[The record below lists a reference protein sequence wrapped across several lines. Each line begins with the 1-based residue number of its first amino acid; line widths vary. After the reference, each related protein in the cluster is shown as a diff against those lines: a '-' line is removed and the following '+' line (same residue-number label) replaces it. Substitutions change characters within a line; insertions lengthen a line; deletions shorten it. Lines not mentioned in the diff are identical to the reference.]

1 MIEKIKYYQEDNLR
15 MSNEVVTLS
24 NKLENTKQQLKQ
36 FEDNKA
42 KLMYQM
48 QNLNNIISENNIID
62 SPFGTST
69 QKNEYKPETDEKTS
83 DDKKQIVQNKLE
95 NLKQRIRSAENLNA
109 PLIKKENKNGAG
121 FGFKISTEIIAALV
135 VGVGIGLIVDKYL
148 GTKPF
153 GLIIF
158 FIFGAIA
165 GFLNVYRVMRRIE
178 KQ

>member
-1 MIEKIKYYQEDNLR
+1 MVDEDKLRELKNRIETAKS
-15 MSNEVVTLS
+15 SNTL
-24 NKLENTKQQLKQ
+24 NTKK
-36 FEDNKA
+36 NKE
-42 KLMYQM
+42 
-48 QNLNNIISENNIID
+48 S
-62 SPFGTST
+62 
-69 QKNEYKPETDEKTS
+69 
-83 DDKKQIVQNKLE
+83 
-95 NLKQRIRSAENLNA
+95 
-109 PLIKKENKNGAG
+109 GAG

-158 FIFGAIA
+158 FIFGALA

>member
-1 MIEKIKYYQEDNLR
+1 MDK
-15 MSNEVVTLS
+15 
-24 NKLENTKQQLKQ
+24 
-36 FEDNKA
+36 
-42 KLMYQM
+42 
-48 QNLNNIISENNIID
+48 
-62 SPFGTST
+62 
-69 QKNEYKPETDEKTS
+69 
-83 DDKKQIVQNKLE
+83 DDK
-95 NLKQRIRSAENLNA
+95 LKDLKDRIKTAETINT
-109 PLIKKENKNGAG
+109 PRPSKKKDSGAG

-158 FIFGAIA
+158 FIIGALA

>member
-1 MIEKIKYYQEDNLR
+1 MVDDD
-15 MSNEVVTLS
+15 
-24 NKLENTKQQLKQ
+24 KLQKLKERIDTAETTNSPPTKQ
-36 FEDNKA
+36 
-42 KLMYQM
+42 
-48 QNLNNIISENNIID
+48 
-62 SPFGTST
+62 
-69 QKNEYKPETDEKTS
+69 
-83 DDKKQIVQNKLE
+83 KKQ
-95 NLKQRIRSAENLNA
+95 S
-109 PLIKKENKNGAG
+109 GAG

>member
-1 MIEKIKYYQEDNLR
+1 MVDGD
-15 MSNEVVTLS
+15 
-24 NKLENTKQQLKQ
+24 KLQKLKERIDTAETTNSPPPKQ
-36 FEDNKA
+36 
-42 KLMYQM
+42 
-48 QNLNNIISENNIID
+48 
-62 SPFGTST
+62 
-69 QKNEYKPETDEKTS
+69 
-83 DDKKQIVQNKLE
+83 KKQ
-95 NLKQRIRSAENLNA
+95 S
-109 PLIKKENKNGAG
+109 GAG

-178 KQ
+178 KQR

>member
-1 MIEKIKYYQEDNLR
+1 MVDEHKLKELKDRIETAKS
-15 MSNEVVTLS
+15 SNTP
-24 NKLENTKQQLKQ
+24 NTKK
-36 FEDNKA
+36 NKE
-42 KLMYQM
+42 
-48 QNLNNIISENNIID
+48 S
-62 SPFGTST
+62 
-69 QKNEYKPETDEKTS
+69 
-83 DDKKQIVQNKLE
+83 
-95 NLKQRIRSAENLNA
+95 
-109 PLIKKENKNGAG
+109 GAG

-158 FIFGAIA
+158 FIFGALA

>member
-1 MIEKIKYYQEDNLR
+1 MVDEEKLKELKDRIETAKS
-15 MSNEVVTLS
+15 SNTL
-24 NKLENTKQQLKQ
+24 NTKK
-36 FEDNKA
+36 NKE
-42 KLMYQM
+42 
-48 QNLNNIISENNIID
+48 S
-62 SPFGTST
+62 
-69 QKNEYKPETDEKTS
+69 
-83 DDKKQIVQNKLE
+83 
-95 NLKQRIRSAENLNA
+95 
-109 PLIKKENKNGAG
+109 GAG

-158 FIFGAIA
+158 FIFGALA

>member
-1 MIEKIKYYQEDNLR
+1 MVD
-15 MSNEVVTLS
+15 
-24 NKLENTKQQLKQ
+24 
-36 FEDNKA
+36 
-42 KLMYQM
+42 
-48 QNLNNIISENNIID
+48 
-62 SPFGTST
+62 
-69 QKNEYKPETDEKTS
+69 
-83 DDKKQIVQNKLE
+83 DDKLQKLKERIDTAETTNSPPPKQK
-95 NLKQRIRSAENLNA
+95 KQS
-109 PLIKKENKNGAG
+109 GAG
-121 FGFKISTEIIAALV
+121 FGFKISTEIIAAMV

>member
-1 MIEKIKYYQEDNLR
+1 MVDEDKLKELKDRIETAK
-15 MSNEVVTLS
+15 LS
-24 NKLENTKQQLKQ
+24 NASNTKK
-36 FEDNKA
+36 NKE
-42 KLMYQM
+42 
-48 QNLNNIISENNIID
+48 S
-62 SPFGTST
+62 
-69 QKNEYKPETDEKTS
+69 
-83 DDKKQIVQNKLE
+83 
-95 NLKQRIRSAENLNA
+95 
-109 PLIKKENKNGAG
+109 GAG

-158 FIFGAIA
+158 FIFGALA

>member
-1 MIEKIKYYQEDNLR
+1 MVD
-15 MSNEVVTLS
+15 
-24 NKLENTKQQLKQ
+24 
-36 FEDNKA
+36 
-42 KLMYQM
+42 
-48 QNLNNIISENNIID
+48 
-62 SPFGTST
+62 
-69 QKNEYKPETDEKTS
+69 
-83 DDKKQIVQNKLE
+83 DDKLQKLKERIDTAESTNSPPPKQK
-95 NLKQRIRSAENLNA
+95 KQS
-109 PLIKKENKNGAG
+109 GAG

>member
-1 MIEKIKYYQEDNLR
+1 MVDEEKLQELKER
-15 MSNEVVTLS
+15 IQTAKST
-24 NKLENTKQQLKQ
+24 NKLK
-36 FEDNKA
+36 
-42 KLMYQM
+42 
-48 QNLNNIISENNIID
+48 
-62 SPFGTST
+62 
-69 QKNEYKPETDEKTS
+69 
-83 DDKKQIVQNKLE
+83 QNK
-95 NLKQRIRSAENLNA
+95 
-109 PLIKKENKNGAG
+109 KKESGAG

-158 FIFGAIA
+158 FIFGALA